1 MDTRVSWLVKIS
13 LVLLLVGV
21 AYPSRPSR
29 RRQQQQ
35 NSATQARYEDSGCF
49 TSHDQYHVC
58 KGRTRNTRVE
68 LFAGS
73 INYRRRMQEAI
84 LVRETTDDEDL
95 TFETG
100 SGMELTGISNREDL
114 QAGVEDVVEVKVDC
128 CEVGRIAARNG
139 MHCHAKIHAALLDH
153 ANRTRDY
160 HRRVRLPVQHH
171 QQVSLPMRSFNM
183 CIHNRGLEF
192 YKCCHASKTDPRG
205 RRTSFR
211 PSRPRY
217 RPPRRYQYDRR
228 PYSRG

>member
-1 MDTRVSWLVKIS
+1 MDTHVSWLLKIS

-35 NSATQARYEDSGCF
+35 QQQDSATQ
-49 TSHDQYHVC
+49 
-58 KGRTRNTRVE
+58 E
-68 LFAGS
+68 LFSGS

-84 LVRETTDDEDL
+84 LIRETTDDEDL

-114 QAGVEDVVEVKVDC
+114 QTGVEDVVEVKVDC
-128 CEVGRIAARNG
+128 CDVGRIAARNG

-171 QQVSLPMRSFNM
+171 QQVSLPFRSFNM

-192 YKCCHASKTDPRG
+192 YKCCHAGKTDPRG
-205 RRTSFR
+205 RRTSYR

-217 RPPRRYQYDRR
+217 RPPRRYQFDRR